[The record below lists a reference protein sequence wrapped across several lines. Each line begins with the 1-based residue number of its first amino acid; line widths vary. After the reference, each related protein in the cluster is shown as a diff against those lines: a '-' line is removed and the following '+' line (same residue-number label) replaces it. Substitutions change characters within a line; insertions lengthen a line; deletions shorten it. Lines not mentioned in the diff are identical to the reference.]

1 MPAGTLPNILITGT
15 PGTGKTTVSKEVS
28 ERSSLNY
35 ISINEVAKEG
45 ELYDGYD
52 EANECYILDEDRIVD
67 ELEDAMSSGGQ
78 IIDYHSCEF
87 FPERWFDAVF
97 VLRTDNTIL
106 YPRLTS
112 RDYSS
117 KKVSDLIHCEIVQF
131 YITLLWYMMC
141 GREYF
146 ERGRKQSMFDK
157 RFDQIGDLYHDED
170 IVKCIIYQRH
180 TAYIAVHSLLLNK
193 LARQSINVAWSS
205 VLDYMGVLSNTQPVH
220 PFVPIV
226 IKHH

>member
-78 IIDYHSCEF
+78 IIYYHSCEF

-117 KKVSDLIHCEIVQF
+117 KKVSDLIHCEIVQV
-131 YITLLWYMMC
+131 ILDEA
-141 GREYF
+141 RESYNT
-146 ERGRKQSMFDK
+146 
-157 RFDQIGDLYHDED
+157 D
-170 IVKCIIYQRH
+170 IVH
-180 TAYIAVHSLLLNK
+180 EL
-193 LARQSINVAWSS
+193 INNTPED
-205 VLDYMGVLSNTQPVH
+205 LESNVSQ
-220 PFVPIV
+220 ICGW
-226 IKHH
+226 IKQWRAEKS